1 MFRRR
6 KPDEPAAPAPPA
18 AAGTTPDGASPDST
32 SLGVPARPPTIRKEA
47 PDMALMPAKPAQPG
61 PTPTSMAPT
70 GMGAPQPA
78 PASMLRPEP
87 ARPPAPAAKPERR
100 TLVVG
105 RGISLSGTI
114 TDCERLVVEGTVEA
128 ALHNGSELTIA
139 SGGTFKGEI
148 ELDEADVTGTFDGA
162 MTVRVALVV
171 RATGRVLGNVR
182 TRRLTVEEGGQI
194 SGSIE
199 MISEKLP
206 TSQGASSA
214 SSTASAM
221 GGNAPGAGSV
231 PARPAFA
238 PAPAEVAA
246 GD

>member
-6 KPDEPAAPAPPA
+6 KPDEPANPEPLASSGPAPD
-18 AAGTTPDGASPDST
+18 AAGPGSAGLGAT
-32 SLGVPARPPTIRKEA
+32 SLGVPARPTTIRKEV
-47 PDMALMPAKPAQPG
+47 PDMALMPAKPAQPAA

-70 GMGAPQPA
+70 PMGGPQAA
-78 PASMLRPEP
+78 PAASLRPEP
-87 ARPPAPAAKPERR
+87 ARPPAPVARPERR

-194 SGSIE
+194 SGRIE
-199 MISEKLP
+199 MISEPLP
-206 TSQGASSA
+206 
-214 SSTASAM
+214 ASA
-221 GGNAPGAGSV
+221 GSSGAPGAGSM

>member
-1 MFRRR
+1 MPESA
-6 KPDEPAAPAPPA
+6 K
-18 AAGTTPDGASPDST
+18 
-32 SLGVPARPPTIRKEA
+32 LGVPARPTTIRKEA
-47 PDMALMPAKPAQPG
+47 PDMALRPAKPAPNA
-61 PTPTSMAPT
+61 PTPTSTAPT
-70 GMGAPQPA
+70 STALAGIAPSGMASSGMASSGIGGPQAA
-78 PASMLRPEP
+78 PAAAPRPEST
-87 ARPPAPAAKPERR
+87 RPPAPVARPERR

-128 ALHNGSELTIA
+128 ALHNGSQLTIA

-199 MISEKLP
+199 MISEKPP
-206 TSQGASSA
+206 TSSMASG
-214 SSTASAM
+214 M
-221 GGNAPGAGSV
+221 GGDAPGAGSV